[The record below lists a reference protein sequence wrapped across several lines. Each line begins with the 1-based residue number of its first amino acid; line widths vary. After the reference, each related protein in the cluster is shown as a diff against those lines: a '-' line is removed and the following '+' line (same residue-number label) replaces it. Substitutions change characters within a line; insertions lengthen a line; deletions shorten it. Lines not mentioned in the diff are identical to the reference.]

1 MKNTF
6 YAGLKVLLSFSLLAI
21 THSAYAVTTTGT
33 VTGSDFVN
41 GQSSYATTFSDGTV
55 ATFTGSSAFQKK
67 SQDGITG
74 VGISGGRTAG
84 EIDIGESLTGSFSKE
99 VIVYS
104 LNLALLFD
112 GPEYSDV
119 KEVAK
124 MLVNYADGGTAD
136 YYLTATGVH
145 TASWTGE
152 GSVISIGSGAVN
164 GGTGAWQ
171 INNPFGTRSVDSI
184 VFTAVKGFPASSCG
198 NHCDNQSDYTF
209 VSMVVTP
216 VPEAHTSAM
225 MFAGL
230 LIMGGLA
237 ARRARS

>member
-1 MKNTF
+1 MKKLLN
-6 YAGLKVLLSFSLLAI
+6 AGFQLLLSFSLLA
-21 THSAYAVTTTGT
+21 TAHSAYALTTGT
-33 VTGSDFVN
+33 VVGSDFVN
-41 GQSSYATTFSDGTV
+41 GQSSYATTFSDGTI
-55 ATFTGSSAFQKK
+55 ATFTGSNVFQKK

-74 VGISGGRTAG
+74 VGIAGGRTAG
-84 EIDIGESLTGSFSKE
+84 EIDIGETLTGSFSKE
-99 VIVYS
+99 VIVSS

-112 GPEYSDV
+112 GPEYNDV

-124 MLVNYADGGTAD
+124 MLVSFADGGTAS

-145 TASWTGE
+145 TAAWTGE
-152 GSVISIGSGAVN
+152 GTVLSIGSGAVD

-184 VFTAVKGFPASSCG
+184 VFTAVKGYPKSNCHS
-198 NHCDNQSDYTF
+198 CDNQSDYTF
-209 VSMVVTP
+209 VSMTVMA

-230 LIMGGLA
+230 FMIGGLA
-237 ARRARS
+237 ARRMKS

>member
-1 MKNTF
+1 MKKLLN
-6 YAGLKVLLSFSLLAI
+6 AGFQLLLSFSLLAT
-21 THSAYAVTTTGT
+21 THSAYALTTGT
-33 VTGSDFVN
+33 VVGSDFVN
-41 GQSSYATTFSDGTV
+41 GQSSYATTFSDGTI
-55 ATFTGSSAFQKK
+55 ATFTGSNVFQKK

-74 VGISGGRTAG
+74 VGIAGGRTAG
-84 EIDIGESLTGSFSKE
+84 EIDIGETLTGSFSKE
-99 VIVYS
+99 VIVSS

-112 GPEYSDV
+112 GPEYNDV

-124 MLVNYADGGTAD
+124 MLVSFADGGTAS

-145 TASWTGE
+145 TAAWTGE
-152 GSVISIGSGAVN
+152 GTVLSIGSGAVN

-184 VFTAVKGFPASSCG
+184 VFTAVKGYPMSSC
-198 NHCDNQSDYTF
+198 HSCDNQSDYTF
-209 VSMVVTP
+209 VSMTVMA

-230 LIMGGLA
+230 LMIGGLA
-237 ARRARS
+237 ARRMKS